1 MANIEIDVAGRKY
14 HVACRDGE
22 ETHLHAAAALV
33 DQRARDAASA
43 LGNLNESRQLLF
55 AALLLA
61 DDVKEMQKGGPG
73 PALPARDE
81 ALIQAVEMLAGRMEA
96 LAERVETR
104 TRLEESPA
112 NT

>member
-14 HVACRDGE
+14 SVACRDGE

-33 DQRARDAASA
+33 DQRARDAAGA

-61 DDVKEMQKGGPG
+61 DDVKEVQKGGAG
-73 PALPARDE
+73 PASALPD
-81 ALIQAVEMLAGRMEA
+81 ALLDAIEGFADRLEH
-96 LAERVETR
+96 LAERVDAR
-104 TRLEESPA
+104 IGLEERGGNP
-112 NT
+112 